1 MEIRD
6 NTKMEQNSCGGF
18 HKWWYHQMVG
28 LFHGKSQSKMDD
40 DLGYPH
46 DSGNLQIFY
55 KRISQHYQDCRHF
68 CLGHRCQLGRRS
80 RSTSGL
86 WGSDFQ
92 LGEIPENDGM
102 WGLELVG
109 KMGDS
114 RKNAQL
120 TMEKWGISFWEGGDI
135 IWMIRKKMH
144 I

>member
-1 MEIRD
+1 MQRLVE
-6 NTKMEQNSCGGF
+6 GF
-18 HKWWYHQMVG
+18 HSHGGTPNSWLVYFMENPNLKWMMIW
-28 LFHGKSQSKMDD
+28 
-40 DLGYPH
+40 GYPQ

-135 IWMIRKKMH
+135 IWMIRKKCTFD
-144 I
+144 